1 MSDSN
6 LEQVAKN
13 VTQIRS
19 KIQATAA
26 SYQEEE
32 EIPLAEEVNERS
44 RIGLTMST
52 RDHNPEGLLDR
63 EL

>member
-6 LEQVAKN
+6 LEQVAEN
-13 VTQIRS
+13 VTKIRK
-19 KIQATAA
+19 KIQVKAA
-26 SYQEEE
+26 SYQEDE
-32 EIPLAEEVNERS
+32 EIPLAEEINEHS

-52 RDHNPEGLLDR
+52 RDHNPDGLLER